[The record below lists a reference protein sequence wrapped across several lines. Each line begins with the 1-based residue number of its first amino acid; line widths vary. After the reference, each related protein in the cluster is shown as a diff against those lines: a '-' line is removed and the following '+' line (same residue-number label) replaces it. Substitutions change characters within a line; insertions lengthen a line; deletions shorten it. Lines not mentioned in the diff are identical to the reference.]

1 MKEWRVE
8 KERGVRV
15 KEWRVEKERGVRVKE
30 WRVEGK
36 ERRTRVERVRGIKY
50 NDSSKLR

>member
-1 MKEWRVE
+1 ME
-8 KERGVRV
+8 KERSVRV
-15 KEWRVEKERGVRVKE
+15 KEWRAEKERGVRVKE

-36 ERRTRVERVRGIKY
+36 ERGVSVERVRGIKY